1 MADGFVEHVQIDL
14 TDFRNLPCKFT
25 WLYQLHSKENEEAVN
40 ILEKQFYQFGFPGI
54 FYILTMEKNLRA
66 KRCQNSANNIR

>member
-1 MADGFVEHVQIDL
+1 MAGGFVEHVQIDL

-54 FYILTMEKNLRA
+54 LHSDNGKEFKSKKMSEFCK
-66 KRCQNSANNIR
+66 